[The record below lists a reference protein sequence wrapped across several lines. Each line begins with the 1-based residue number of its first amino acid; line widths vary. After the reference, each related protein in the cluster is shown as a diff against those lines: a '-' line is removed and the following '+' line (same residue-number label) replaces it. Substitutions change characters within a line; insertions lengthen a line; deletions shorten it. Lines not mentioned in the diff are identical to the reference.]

1 MSRPRGR
8 PAHGKGVTQ
17 EVILSTALAMLD
29 EDGGNG
35 LSLRALAARL
45 DVTPMS
51 LYHHVGDHAG
61 LLRAL
66 SDQVYAQALEDA
78 GEATDHLAE
87 IKGLLMRY
95 YQAVARHP
103 QLTLAIFATP
113 ESLEGVTRQIT
124 DRLTSLMK
132 ETNAAEPI
140 LWRDILIDH
149 VHGSGMAAASAKGDK
164 SKTQRLQEQY
174 ELALDCL
181 LNQLTL

>member
-17 EVILSTALAMLD
+17 DAILSTALALLD
-29 EDGGNG
+29 EGGGKG

-66 SDQVYAQALEDA
+66 SDRVYAQALEGV
-78 GEATDHLAE
+78 GEAADHREE
-87 IKGLLMRY
+87 IRGLLVRY
-95 YQAVARHP
+95 YHAVARHP

-113 ESLEGVTRQIT
+113 EAFEGVTRQIT
-124 DRLTSLMK
+124 ERLTSLM
-132 ETNAAEPI
+132 TGTTAEPI

-149 VHGSGMAAASAKGDK
+149 VHGSGMAVASARGDK
-164 SKTQRLQEQY
+164 TKTLRLQEQY

-181 LNQLTL
+181 LNHLKI

>member
-8 PAHGKGVTQ
+8 PAQGQVVTQ
-17 EVILSTALAMLD
+17 DVILSTALALLD
-29 EDGGNG
+29 EDCGNG

-45 DVTPMS
+45 GVTPMS

-66 SDQVYAQALEDA
+66 SDRVYAKALEGV
-78 GEATDHLAE
+78 GEAADHRSE
-87 IKGLLMRY
+87 IRGLLMRY
-95 YQAVARHP
+95 YHAVARHP

-113 ESLEGVTRQIT
+113 ESFEGVTRQIT
-124 DRLTSLMK
+124 DRLTALM
-132 ETNAAEPI
+132 TGTTAEPI

-149 VHGSGMAAASAKGDK
+149 VHGSGMAAASARGDK
-164 SKTQRLQEQY
+164 AKTQRLQEQY

-181 LNQLTL
+181 LKHLAI

>member
-17 EVILSTALAMLD
+17 DAILSTALALLD
-29 EDGGNG
+29 EGGGNG

-66 SDQVYAQALEDA
+66 SDRVYAQALQGV
-78 GEATDHLAE
+78 GEAADHRAE
-87 IKGLLMRY
+87 IRGLLVRY

-103 QLTLAIFATP
+103 QLTQAIFATP
-113 ESLEGVTRQIT
+113 DAFEGVTRQIT
-124 DRLTSLMK
+124 ERLTALM
-132 ETNAAEPI
+132 TGTTVEPI

-149 VHGSGMAAASAKGDK
+149 AHGSGMAVASARGDK
-164 SKTQRLQEQY
+164 AKTRRMQEQY

-181 LNQLTL
+181 LKHLTK